1 LQFFAGTVPFWDIS
15 NAYTVMFKVAHGER
29 PPRPI
34 GSLYMNRG
42 LNDDMWKLMEDCW
55 EHIPAN
61 RPTAYQIIYRLPQVP
76 DNRPSVP
83 WSRLR
88 TSAGRGLAND
98 SGLSVVETLRALET
112 IGISYFQA

>member
-1 LQFFAGTVPFWDIS
+1 LQIFTETVPFWDIL
-15 NAYTVMFKVAHGER
+15 NTYAVMFKVALGER
-29 PPRPI
+29 PRRPL
-34 GSLYMNRG
+34 GLLYMNRG
-42 LNDDMWKLMEDCW
+42 LNDAMWKLMEDCW

-61 RPTAYQIIYRLPQVP
+61 RPTAFQIIHRLPEVP

-98 SGLSVVETLRALET
+98 PGLSVIETLRVLET
-112 IGISYFQA
+112 IGVSYFQA